1 MENKPKKILRIEDNP
16 VDARLIREML
26 VEAKYGGF
34 EMEQSPRLSSGLA
47 LLSRAPF
54 DVVLLD
60 LGLPDLDGFQVLRQ
74 VRRFSDVPVIILT
87 VRGDEVDKIR
97 GLELGADDY
106 IVKPFSTGEFLARL
120 KAALRRRQTAETT
133 TGATEKPFIRGTLRI
148 DSHTREVVIGN
159 KSIKLSPS
167 EYELLHELVMN
178 EGRVLSKQMLLEKVW
193 GPNQAG
199 NTEYVDVYIKRLKET
214 LEKEPGHPIRIL
226 DEGGKGYK
234 LTA

>member
-1 MENKPKKILRIEDNP
+1 MKLIIIEDSTEI
-16 VDARLIREML
+16 VDIVAQTINLRWPEASLLSTFLGQTGIEL
-26 VEAKYGGF
+26 VEK
-34 EMEQSPRLSSGLA
+34 EHPDL
-47 LLSRAPF
+47 
-54 DVVLLD
+54 VILD
-60 LGLPDLDGFQVLRQ
+60 LGLPDLSGFEVLRQ
-74 VRRFSDVPVIILT
+74 IRRFSDVPVVILT

-120 KAALRRRQTAETT
+120 KAALRRRQTAEAT

-148 DSHTREVVIGN
+148 DFHTREVAVGN

-167 EYELLHELVMN
+167 EYELLYELVMN
-178 EGRVLSKQMLLEKVW
+178 EGRALSKQMLLEKVW
-193 GPNQAG
+193 GPSQTG